1 VRRERP
7 DGPDRRHG
15 SDRRTV
21 PDRRIRLT
29 RRLAARRRDTPTPF
43 SLQQLET
50 LRQVFSRPGPVSCPA
65 CGSGLALGA
74 ARRSGSDT
82 MRRVSCYG
90 CGKAAVLS
98 NTYPARVLVIEQ
110 KDVMRDALRAIL
122 AGAGHEI
129 VEAADAG
136 VGLVAYQ
143 DAPADVVLI
152 DVHAAGRMSAAD
164 FVRRLRRE
172 YPDARVVG
180 MAGRPSITGVD
191 PLAVTHG
198 LGAVSTIRA
207 PFTAAEVLKSVD
219 EARR

>member
-1 VRRERP
+1 
-7 DGPDRRHG
+7 
-15 SDRRTV
+15 
-21 PDRRIRLT
+21 
-29 RRLAARRRDTPTPF
+29 
-43 SLQQLET
+43 
-50 LRQVFSRPGPVSCPA
+50 
-65 CGSGLALGA
+65 
-74 ARRSGSDT
+74 
-82 MRRVSCYG
+82 MRRVNCFG

-98 NTYPARVLVIEQ
+98 NTYAARVLVIEH
-110 KDVMRDALRAIL
+110 KEVVREALRTIL

-136 VGLVAYQ
+136 VGIVAYQ

-164 FVRRLRRE
+164 FIRRLRRE

-180 MAGRPSITGVD
+180 MAGRPSYATVD

-207 PFTAAEVLKSVD
+207 PFTAAEVLKAVD